1 MAYVSQTGQR
11 HITASLEVTAAS
23 RDCGRQPAIEVVR
36 RGTHHALRDLVP
48 HPHQRALQL
57 IHVLMWLCTCLLLQ
71 NRPQTSRVG
80 SGLERKE
87 ATLPCG

>member
-1 MAYVSQTGQR
+1 MACVSQTGQR

-23 RDCGRQPAIEVVR
+23 RDCGRQPAIEVAH

-57 IHVLMWLCTCLLLQ
+57 IHVLMWL
-71 NRPQTSRVG
+71 RG
-80 SGLERKE
+80 
-87 ATLPCG
+87 TLGVVRYGTL